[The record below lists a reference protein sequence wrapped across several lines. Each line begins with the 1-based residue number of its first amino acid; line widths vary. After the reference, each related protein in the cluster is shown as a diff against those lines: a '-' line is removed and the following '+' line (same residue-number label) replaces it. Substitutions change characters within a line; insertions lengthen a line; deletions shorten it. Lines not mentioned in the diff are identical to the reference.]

1 MPESAHITSIDVL
14 ARFKLAMQ
22 KFRDE
27 AGEALG
33 GAAMVIQRYVD
44 WIEHDCVKHW
54 QNQVRIGW
62 EKIAEA
68 RADLE
73 RCQALA
79 MNGERKT
86 CHEEQ
91 EALDAAKRRLR
102 RAEEQLETVRH
113 WRNKIQHETSEYQA
127 RAGQL
132 GGWLE
137 TEQPKAIAALE
148 RMHETLAAYVAMQ
161 APTAEVSTS
170 GSGDATGMARDADTG
185 ASSTTPAATPP
196 PVDPKQSSA
205 ASDAAKSADA
215 PSAAAPSTDAPS
227 TAAPSTRGDASSAAS
242 QPPTP
247 RGEERTP

>member
-1 MPESAHITSIDVL
+1 MSQSAHITSIDVL

-27 AGEALG
+27 AGDSLA
-33 GAAMVIQRYVD
+33 GAAMVIQRYLD

-68 RADLE
+68 RADLA

-79 MNGERKT
+79 MDGERKT

-91 EALDAAKRRLR
+91 EALDLSKRRLR
-102 RAEEQLETVRH
+102 RAEEKLESVRH
-113 WRNKIQHETSEYQA
+113 WRNKVQHETAEYQA

-137 TEQPKAIAALE
+137 TDHSKSIAVLE
-148 RMHETLAAYVAMQ
+148 RMQTALEAYVAMQ
-161 APTAEVSTS
+161 APTGEASTS
-170 GSGDATGMARDADTG
+170 GLSGDATGMARDADVTSSAS
-185 ASSTTPAATPP
+185 ASSSTSASEPSPAG
-196 PVDPKQSSA
+196 VGEESA
-205 ASDAAKSADA
+205 AVGEPKAASSPAAKSQIDPDAD
-215 PSAAAPSTDAPS
+215 
-227 TAAPSTRGDASSAAS
+227 G
-242 QPPTP
+242 
-247 RGEERTP
+247 GGK